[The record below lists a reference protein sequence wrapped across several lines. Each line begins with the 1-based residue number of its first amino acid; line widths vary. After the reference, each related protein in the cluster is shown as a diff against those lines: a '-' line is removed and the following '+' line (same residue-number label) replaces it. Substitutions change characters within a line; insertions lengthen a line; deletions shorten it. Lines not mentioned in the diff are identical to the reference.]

1 MKRKKFTAVMMAAM
15 IGVSAFPF
23 NAMASS
29 YKEYAKEN
37 VTKTIENFCQHY
49 AKALDRGDSVENS
62 SSIALSLSNEG
73 STLLNT
79 LSSTDISWIN
89 SANISMSN
97 SLKKD
102 AAAQSANLYINGV
115 KICTV
120 NLLMDSKD
128 SSVYIN
134 IPEVSDGYVKA
145 NLEDISSKNED
156 NGSTDSLHVNMQ
168 AADILENYFT
178 AKETLPSA
186 DALQDIL
193 EKYSEIVIDKLP
205 EGDSSKETVT
215 AGNVSEEQDI
225 VTTEIDQKAA
235 ADIMEAVY
243 SSAKDDSG
251 LKELFDSFSTDGYT
265 YEDFIMSLDDMV
277 TSLKGDTDKGD
288 DGIIYD
294 NDKSSDT
301 EDTAPLET
309 ESIAEGGCYGETLED
324 ASEFILKTYWNGQD
338 IVGSQLAVE
347 TSLGEESVFKYQK
360 TSDGDKNGFL
370 FNVAGNEG
378 ITVEGS
384 GTVSDD
390 KLNGSYTLSANGEDV
405 MQISI
410 MDHDLSSW
418 KDGNLKGI
426 YTFTGT
432 TEDLFDGMELKLSLD
447 GSETRSECRAS
458 LSVHGTYLGALTLGS
473 ENKDS
478 VIVPDK
484 DSMEKIYDFTSESD
498 INDFT
503 DSMNMGTI
511 MENLDKAGMPE
522 NWLYNLVGGTDSVP
536 EVSEDFELKP
546 AA

>member
-1 MKRKKFTAVMMAAM
+1 MKRKKITAAVMAAM
-15 IGVSAFPF
+15 IGISAFPF

-49 AKALDRGDSVENS
+49 AKTLDRGDSIENS
-62 SSIALSLSNEG
+62 SSIDLNLSNEG

-79 LSSTDISWIN
+79 LSSADISWIN
-89 SANISMSN
+89 SANLSMDN

-115 KICTV
+115 KICTI

-145 NLEDISSKNED
+145 SLEDISSKNED
-156 NGSTDSLHVNMQ
+156 NSSTDSLHVNMQ

-186 DALQDIL
+186 DALQDIF

-215 AGNVSEEQDI
+215 AGDVSEEQDI

-235 ADIMEAVY
+235 ADIMEAIY

-251 LKELFDSFSTDGYT
+251 LKELFDSFSADDYT

-277 TSLKGDTDKGD
+277 ASLKGD
-288 DGIIYD
+288 Y
-294 NDKSSDT
+294 DKSSDT
-301 EDTAPLET
+301 EDIAPPET
-309 ESIAEGGCYGETLED
+309 ESIAEGEPYGEALE

-347 TSLGEESVFKYQK
+347 TSLGEEVVFKYLE
-360 TSDGDKNGFL
+360 TSDGDKKGVL
-370 FNVAGNEG
+370 FNIAGSEG
-378 ITVEGS
+378 ISVEGS
-384 GTVSDD
+384 GTVSDN
-390 KLNGSYTLSANGEDV
+390 KLNGTYTFSSNNKD
-405 MQISI
+405 MMKINI
-410 MDHDLSSW
+410 TDHDLSLW
-418 KDGNLKGI
+418 KDGNLKGT
-426 YTFTGT
+426 YELTGT
-432 TEDLFDGMELKLSLD
+432 TDGSFDGMDVKLSLD
-447 GSETRSECRAS
+447 RSETKSECRAS
-458 LSVHGTYLGALTLGS
+458 LSVHGTYLGALTISS

-484 DSMEKIYDFTSESD
+484 DSIEKIYDFTSESD
-498 INDFT
+498 VNDFT
-503 DSMNMGTI
+503 DSMNMDTV

-522 NWLYNLVGGTDSVP
+522 NWLDNLVNGTNSTP
-536 EVSEDFELKP
+536 EETEAFELKP

>member
-1 MKRKKFTAVMMAAM
+1 MKRKKITAAVMAAM
-15 IGVSAFPF
+15 IGISAFPF

-49 AKALDRGDSVENS
+49 AKTLDRGDSIENS
-62 SSIALSLSNEG
+62 SSIDLNLSKEG

-89 SANISMSN
+89 SANLSMNN

-120 NLLMDSKD
+120 NLLMDSHD

-134 IPEVSDGYVKA
+134 IPEVSDGYVKV
-145 NLEDISSKNED
+145 NLEDISNKDED

-186 DALQDIL
+186 DALQDIF

-215 AGNVSEEQDI
+215 AGGVSEEQDI

-235 ADIMEAVY
+235 ADIMEAIY

-251 LKELFDSFSTDGYT
+251 LKELFDSFSIDDYT

-277 TSLKGDTDKGD
+277 ASLKGD
-288 DGIIYD
+288 Y
-294 NDKSSDT
+294 DKSSDT
-301 EDTAPLET
+301 EDIAPPET
-309 ESIAEGGCYGETLED
+309 ESIAEGEPYGEDLED
-324 ASEFILKTYWNGQD
+324 ASEFILKTYWNGHD

-360 TSDGDKNGFL
+360 TSDGDKNGVL
-370 FNVAGNEG
+370 FNIAGSEG
-378 ITVEGS
+378 ITIEGS

-418 KDGNLKGI
+418 KDGNLKGT
-426 YTFTGT
+426 YAFTGT
-432 TEDLFDGMELKLSLD
+432 TDGSFDGMDLKLSLD
-447 GSETRSECRAS
+447 ESEMKSECRAS
-458 LSVHGTYLGALTLGS
+458 LSVHGTYLGALTIGS

-498 INDFT
+498 VNDFT
-503 DSMNMGTI
+503 DSMNMDII

-522 NWLYNLVGGTDSVP
+522 NWLDNLVGGTDSVP
-536 EVSEDFELKP
+536 EDSEDFELKP

>member
-1 MKRKKFTAVMMAAM
+1 MKRKKITAAVMAAM
-15 IGVSAFPF
+15 IGISAFPF

-49 AKALDRGDSVENS
+49 AKTLDRGDSIENS
-62 SSIALSLSNEG
+62 SSIDLNLSNEG

-79 LSSTDISWIN
+79 LSSADISWIN
-89 SANISMSN
+89 SANLSMDN

-115 KICTV
+115 KICTI

-156 NGSTDSLHVNMQ
+156 NSSTDSLHVNMQ

-178 AKETLPSA
+178 AKETPPSA
-186 DALQDIL
+186 DALQDIF

-215 AGNVSEEQDI
+215 AGDVSEEQDI

-235 ADIMEAVY
+235 ADIMEAIY

-251 LKELFDSFSTDGYT
+251 LKELFDSFSTDDYT
-265 YEDFIMSLDDMV
+265 YENFIMSLDDMV
-277 TSLKGDTDKGD
+277 TSLKGD
-288 DGIIYD
+288 Y
-294 NDKSSDT
+294 DKSSDT
-301 EDTAPLET
+301 EDIAPPET
-309 ESIAEGGCYGETLED
+309 ESIAEGEPYGEALED

-347 TSLGEESVFKYQK
+347 TSLGEEAVFKYLE
-360 TSDGDKNGFL
+360 TSDGDKKGVL
-370 FNVAGNEG
+370 FNIAGSEG
-378 ITVEGS
+378 ISVEGS
-384 GTVSDD
+384 GTVSDN
-390 KLNGSYTLSANGEDV
+390 KLNGTYTFSSNNKD
-405 MQISI
+405 MMKINI
-410 MDHDLSSW
+410 TDHDLSLW
-418 KDGNLKGI
+418 KDGNLKGT
-426 YTFTGT
+426 YELTGT
-432 TEDLFDGMELKLSLD
+432 TDGSFDGMDVKLSLD
-447 GSETRSECRAS
+447 RSETKSECRAS
-458 LSVHGTYLGALTLGS
+458 LSVHGTYLGALTISS

-484 DSMEKIYDFTSESD
+484 DSIEKIYDFTSESD
-498 INDFT
+498 VNDFT
-503 DSMNMGTI
+503 DSMNMDTV

-522 NWLYNLVGGTDSVP
+522 NWLDNLVNGTNSTP
-536 EVSEDFELKP
+536 EETEAFELKP

>member
-1 MKRKKFTAVMMAAM
+1 MKRKKITAAVMAAM
-15 IGVSAFPF
+15 IGISAFPF

-49 AKALDRGDSVENS
+49 AKTLDRGDSIENS
-62 SSIALSLSNEG
+62 SSIDLNLSNEG

-79 LSSTDISWIN
+79 LSSADISWIN
-89 SANISMSN
+89 SANLSMDN

-115 KICTV
+115 KICTI

-156 NGSTDSLHVNMQ
+156 NSSTDSLHVNMQ

-178 AKETLPSA
+178 AKETPPSA
-186 DALQDIL
+186 DALQDIF

-215 AGNVSEEQDI
+215 AGDVSEEQDI

-235 ADIMEAVY
+235 ADIMEAIY

-251 LKELFDSFSTDGYT
+251 LKELFDSFSTDDYT
-265 YEDFIMSLDDMV
+265 YENFIMSLDDMV
-277 TSLKGDTDKGD
+277 TSLKGD
-288 DGIIYD
+288 Y
-294 NDKSSDT
+294 DKSSDT
-301 EDTAPLET
+301 EDIAPPET
-309 ESIAEGGCYGETLED
+309 ESIAEGEPYGEALED

-347 TSLGEESVFKYQK
+347 TSLGEEAVFKYLE
-360 TSDGDKNGFL
+360 TSDGDKKGVL
-370 FNVAGNEG
+370 FNIAGSEG
-378 ITVEGS
+378 ISVEGS
-384 GTVSDD
+384 GTVSDN
-390 KLNGSYTLSANGEDV
+390 KLNGTYTFSSNNKD
-405 MQISI
+405 MMKINI
-410 MDHDLSSW
+410 TDHDLSLW
-418 KDGNLKGI
+418 KDGNLKGT
-426 YTFTGT
+426 YELTGT
-432 TEDLFDGMELKLSLD
+432 TDGSFDGMDVKLSLD
-447 GSETRSECRAS
+447 RSETKSECRAS
-458 LSVHGTYLGALTLGS
+458 LSLHGTYLGALTISS

-484 DSMEKIYDFTSESD
+484 DSIEKIYDFTSESD
-498 INDFT
+498 VNDFT
-503 DSMNMGTI
+503 DSMNMDTV

-522 NWLYNLVGGTDSVP
+522 NWLDNLVNGTNSTP
-536 EVSEDFELKP
+536 EETEAFELKP

>member
-1 MKRKKFTAVMMAAM
+1 MKRKKITAAVMAAM
-15 IGVSAFPF
+15 IGISAFPF

-49 AKALDRGDSVENS
+49 AKTLDRGDSIENS
-62 SSIALSLSNEG
+62 SSIDLNLSNEG

-79 LSSTDISWIN
+79 LSSADISWIN
-89 SANISMSN
+89 SANLSMDN

-115 KICTV
+115 KICTI

-156 NGSTDSLHVNMQ
+156 NSSTDSLHVNMQ

-186 DALQDIL
+186 DALQDIF

-215 AGNVSEEQDI
+215 AGDVSEEQDI

-235 ADIMEAVY
+235 ADIMEAIY

-251 LKELFDSFSTDGYT
+251 LKELFDSFSTDDYT
-265 YEDFIMSLDDMV
+265 YENFIMSLDDMV
-277 TSLKGDTDKGD
+277 TSLKGD
-288 DGIIYD
+288 Y
-294 NDKSSDT
+294 DKSSDT
-301 EDTAPLET
+301 EDIAPPET
-309 ESIAEGGCYGETLED
+309 ESIAEGEPYGEALED

-347 TSLGEESVFKYQK
+347 TSLGEEAVFKYLE
-360 TSDGDKNGFL
+360 TSDGDKKGVL
-370 FNVAGNEG
+370 FNIAGSEG
-378 ITVEGS
+378 ISVEGS
-384 GTVSDD
+384 GTVSDN
-390 KLNGSYTLSANGEDV
+390 KLNGTYTFSSNNKD
-405 MQISI
+405 MMKINI
-410 MDHDLSSW
+410 TDHDLSLW
-418 KDGNLKGI
+418 KDGNLKGT
-426 YTFTGT
+426 YELTGT
-432 TEDLFDGMELKLSLD
+432 TDGSFDGMDVKLSLD
-447 GSETRSECRAS
+447 RSETKSECRAS
-458 LSVHGTYLGALTLGS
+458 LSVHGTYLGALTISS

-484 DSMEKIYDFTSESD
+484 DSIEKIYDFTSESD
-498 INDFT
+498 VNDFT
-503 DSMNMGTI
+503 DSMNMDTV

-522 NWLYNLVGGTDSVP
+522 NWLDNLVNGTNSTP
-536 EVSEDFELKP
+536 EETEAFELKP

>member
-1 MKRKKFTAVMMAAM
+1 MKRKKITAAVMAAM
-15 IGVSAFPF
+15 IGISAFPF

-49 AKALDRGDSVENS
+49 AKTLDRGDSIENS
-62 SSIALSLSNEG
+62 SSIDLNLSNEG

-79 LSSTDISWIN
+79 LSSADISWIN
-89 SANISMSN
+89 SANLSMDN

-115 KICTV
+115 KICTI

-156 NGSTDSLHVNMQ
+156 NSSTDSLHVNMQ

-186 DALQDIL
+186 DALQDIF

-215 AGNVSEEQDI
+215 AGDVSEEQDI

-235 ADIMEAVY
+235 ADIMEAIY

-251 LKELFDSFSTDGYT
+251 LKELFDSFSTDDYT
-265 YEDFIMSLDDMV
+265 YENFIMSLDDMV
-277 TSLKGDTDKGD
+277 TSLKGD
-288 DGIIYD
+288 Y
-294 NDKSSDT
+294 DKSSDT
-301 EDTAPLET
+301 EDIAPPET
-309 ESIAEGGCYGETLED
+309 ESIAEGEPYGEALED

-347 TSLGEESVFKYQK
+347 TSLGEEAVFKYLE
-360 TSDGDKNGFL
+360 TSDGDKKGVL
-370 FNVAGNEG
+370 FNIADSEG
-378 ITVEGS
+378 ISVEGS
-384 GTVSDD
+384 GTVSDN
-390 KLNGSYTLSANGEDV
+390 KLNGTYTFSSNNKD
-405 MQISI
+405 MMKINI
-410 MDHDLSSW
+410 TDHDLSLW
-418 KDGNLKGI
+418 KDGNLKGT
-426 YTFTGT
+426 YELTGT
-432 TEDLFDGMELKLSLD
+432 TDGSFDGMDVKLSLD
-447 GSETRSECRAS
+447 RSETKSECRAS
-458 LSVHGTYLGALTLGS
+458 LSVHGTYLGALTISS

-484 DSMEKIYDFTSESD
+484 DSIEKIYDFTSESD
-498 INDFT
+498 VNDFT
-503 DSMNMGTI
+503 DSMNMDTV

-522 NWLYNLVGGTDSVP
+522 NWLDNLVNGTNSTP
-536 EVSEDFELKP
+536 EETEAFELKP

>member
-1 MKRKKFTAVMMAAM
+1 MKRKKITAAVMAAM
-15 IGVSAFPF
+15 IGISAFPF

-49 AKALDRGDSVENS
+49 AKTLDRGDSIENS
-62 SSIALSLSNEG
+62 SSIDLNLSNEG

-79 LSSTDISWIN
+79 LSSADISWIN
-89 SANISMSN
+89 SANLSMDN

-115 KICTV
+115 KICTI

-156 NGSTDSLHVNMQ
+156 NSSTDSLHVNMQ

-186 DALQDIL
+186 DALQDIF

-215 AGNVSEEQDI
+215 AGDVSEEQDI

-235 ADIMEAVY
+235 ADIMEAIY

-251 LKELFDSFSTDGYT
+251 LKELFDSFSTDDYT

-277 TSLKGDTDKGD
+277 TSLKGD
-288 DGIIYD
+288 Y
-294 NDKSSDT
+294 DKSSDT
-301 EDTAPLET
+301 EDIAPPET
-309 ESIAEGGCYGETLED
+309 ESIAEGEPYGEAHED

-347 TSLGEESVFKYQK
+347 TSLGEEAVFKYLE
-360 TSDGDKNGFL
+360 TSDGDKKGVL
-370 FNVAGNEG
+370 FNIAGSEG
-378 ITVEGS
+378 ISVEGS
-384 GTVSDD
+384 GTVSDN
-390 KLNGSYTLSANGEDV
+390 KLNGTYTFSSNNKD
-405 MQISI
+405 MMKINI
-410 MDHDLSSW
+410 TDHDLSLW
-418 KDGNLKGI
+418 KDGNLKGT
-426 YTFTGT
+426 YELTGT
-432 TEDLFDGMELKLSLD
+432 TDGSFDGMDVKLSLD
-447 GSETRSECRAS
+447 RSETKSECRAS
-458 LSVHGTYLGALTLGS
+458 LSVHGTYLGALTISS

-484 DSMEKIYDFTSESD
+484 DSIEKIYDFTSESD
-498 INDFT
+498 VNDFT
-503 DSMNMGTI
+503 DSMNMDTV

-522 NWLYNLVGGTDSVP
+522 NWLDNLVNGTNSTP
-536 EVSEDFELKP
+536 EETEAFELKP

>member
-1 MKRKKFTAVMMAAM
+1 MKKKKITAAVMAAM
-15 IGVSAFPF
+15 IGISAFPF

-49 AKALDRGDSVENS
+49 AKTLDRGDSIENS
-62 SSIALSLSNEG
+62 SSIDLNLSNEG

-79 LSSTDISWIN
+79 LSSADISWIN
-89 SANISMSN
+89 SANLSMDN

-115 KICTV
+115 KICTI

-128 SSVYIN
+128 SSAYIN

-156 NGSTDSLHVNMQ
+156 NSSTDSLHVNMQ

-186 DALQDIL
+186 DALQDIF

-215 AGNVSEEQDI
+215 AGDVSEEQDI
-225 VTTEIDQKAA
+225 VTTEVDQKAA
-235 ADIMEAVY
+235 ADIMEAIY

-251 LKELFDSFSTDGYT
+251 LKELFDSFSTDDYT
-265 YEDFIMSLDDMV
+265 YENFIMSLDDMV
-277 TSLKGDTDKGD
+277 TSLKGD
-288 DGIIYD
+288 Y
-294 NDKSSDT
+294 DKSSDT
-301 EDTAPLET
+301 EDIAPPET
-309 ESIAEGGCYGETLED
+309 ESIAEGEPYGEALED

-347 TSLGEESVFKYQK
+347 TSLGEEAVFKYLE
-360 TSDGDKNGFL
+360 TSDGDKKGVL
-370 FNVAGNEG
+370 FNIAGSEG
-378 ITVEGS
+378 ISVEGS
-384 GTVSDD
+384 GTVSDN
-390 KLNGSYTLSANGEDV
+390 KLNGTYTFSSNNKD
-405 MQISI
+405 MMKINI
-410 MDHDLSSW
+410 TDHDLSLW
-418 KDGNLKGI
+418 KDGNLKGT
-426 YTFTGT
+426 YELTGT
-432 TEDLFDGMELKLSLD
+432 TDGSFNGMDVKLSLD
-447 GSETRSECRAS
+447 GSETKSECRAS
-458 LSVHGTYLGALTLGS
+458 LSVHGTYLGALTISS

-484 DSMEKIYDFTSESD
+484 DSIEKIYDFTSESD
-498 INDFT
+498 VNDFT
-503 DSMNMGTI
+503 DSMNMDTV

-522 NWLYNLVGGTDSVP
+522 NWLDNLVNGTNSTP
-536 EVSEDFELKP
+536 EETEAFELKP

>member
-1 MKRKKFTAVMMAAM
+1 MKRKKITAAVMAAM

-49 AKALDRGDSVENS
+49 AKALDRGDSIENS
-62 SSIALSLSNEG
+62 SSIDLNLSKEG
-73 STLLNT
+73 SSLLNT

-89 SANISMSN
+89 SANLSMNN

-102 AAAQSANLYINGV
+102 VAAQSANLYINGI
-115 KICTV
+115 KICTI

-145 NLEDISSKNED
+145 NLEDISSKD
-156 NGSTDSLHVNMQ
+156 DGNGSADSLHVNMQ

-178 AKETLPSA
+178 AKETLLSA
-186 DALQDIL
+186 DDLQDIF
-193 EKYSEIVIDKLP
+193 EKYSETVIDKLP

-215 AGNVSEEQDI
+215 AGDVSEEQDI

-243 SSAKDDSG
+243 SSAKDDRG
-251 LKELFDSFSTDGYT
+251 LKELFDSFSTDDYT

-277 TSLKGDTDKGD
+277 TSLKGDTDKRD
-288 DGIIYD
+288 DEIIYD
-294 NDKSSDT
+294 KSSNT
-301 EDTAPLET
+301 EDITAPET
-309 ESIAEGGCYGETLED
+309 DSIAEGGCYGYEKKPEE

-347 TSLGEESVFKYQK
+347 TSLGEEAVFKYLE
-360 TSDGDKNGFL
+360 TSDGDKKGVL
-370 FNVAGNEG
+370 FNIAGSEG

-384 GTVSDD
+384 GTVSDN
-390 KLNGSYTLSANGEDV
+390 KLNGTYTFSSNNKD
-405 MQISI
+405 MMKINI
-410 MDHDLSSW
+410 TDHDLSSW
-418 KDGNLKGI
+418 KDGNLKGT
-426 YTFTGT
+426 YELTGT
-432 TEDLFDGMELKLSLD
+432 TDGSFDGMDVKLSLD
-447 GSETRSECRAS
+447 GSETKSECRAS
-458 LSVHGTYLGALTLGS
+458 LSVHGTYLGALTISS
-473 ENKDS
+473 EDKDS

-484 DSMEKIYDFTSESD
+484 DSIEKIYDFTSESD

-503 DSMNMGTI
+503 DSMNMDTV

-522 NWLYNLVGGTDSVP
+522 NWLDNLVNGTNSTP
-536 EVSEDFELKP
+536 EETEAFELKP
-546 AA
+546 AD